1 MAGKRGIKLSLSQ
14 RSLELNIAAL
24 EYLFGKPNLD
34 ELEEERDK
42 IGRLARHLK
51 DKLQAQLRR

>member
-1 MAGKRGIKLSLSQ
+1 MAGKRGILLSLSQ

-24 EYLFGKPNLD
+24 EYLVEKPHLD

-51 DKLQAQLRR
+51 EKLSDALRR